1 MKNPLLSKSNFPIID
16 WNQTREHFD
25 AMRPSQ
31 VNGHILDLL
40 SVMGPSMALDLAD
53 NGGRQGYYMDVLS
66 VARQSL
72 AGRSWEDE
80 NNWT

>member
-1 MKNPLLSKSNFPIID
+1 MKNALLSKSNYPVID

-40 SVMGPSMALDLAD
+40 SVMAPSMVLDLSD

-72 AGRSWEDE
+72 ASRS
-80 NNWT
+80 